1 MLPRC
6 PSAACE
12 PRVAAAGGGEAG
24 QSQRP
29 GRRHPGAAGGRSRS
43 YQQPVSRQ
51 IQQVKNNSASIIDG
65 NNLRALPIWCRAE
78 AEEAGQ
84 KEKLVLWEDCELVTV
99 VDVVPGRLEL
109 TTQHIYFYDS
119 SQEKEEGE
127 ESVREVDA
135 KLWGKK
141 HKLPST

>member
-1 MLPRC
+1 MSC
-6 PSAACE
+6 
-12 PRVAAAGGGEAG
+12 RV
-24 QSQRP
+24 
-29 GRRHPGAAGGRSRS
+29 
-43 YQQPVSRQ
+43 
-51 IQQVKNNSASIIDG
+51 
-65 NNLRALPIWCRAE
+65 E

-127 ESVREVDA
+127 EAVREVDV
-135 KLWGKK
+135 KIREKTIPNFYLR
-141 HKLPST
+141 

>member
-1 MLPRC
+1 MFC
-6 PSAACE
+6 
-12 PRVAAAGGGEAG
+12 RV
-24 QSQRP
+24 
-29 GRRHPGAAGGRSRS
+29 
-43 YQQPVSRQ
+43 
-51 IQQVKNNSASIIDG
+51 
-65 NNLRALPIWCRAE
+65 E

-127 ESVREVDA
+127 DTCYLFGVTLYKQYAENG
-135 KLWGKK
+135 KLNI
-141 HKLPST
+141 

>member
-1 MLPRC
+1 MSC
-6 PSAACE
+6 
-12 PRVAAAGGGEAG
+12 RV
-24 QSQRP
+24 
-29 GRRHPGAAGGRSRS
+29 
-43 YQQPVSRQ
+43 
-51 IQQVKNNSASIIDG
+51 
-65 NNLRALPIWCRAE
+65 E

-127 ESVREVDA
+127 VA
-135 KLWGKK
+135 GKIWK
-141 HKLPST
+141 KKPSPFYKR

>member
-1 MLPRC
+1 MSC
-6 PSAACE
+6 
-12 PRVAAAGGGEAG
+12 RV
-24 QSQRP
+24 
-29 GRRHPGAAGGRSRS
+29 
-43 YQQPVSRQ
+43 
-51 IQQVKNNSASIIDG
+51 
-65 NNLRALPIWCRAE
+65 E

-127 ESVREVDA
+127 EIVKRWMRKILEKLCFYLLSTCFPKEWAMTSNGPCLRSERSTCGVITYVDQ
-135 KLWGKK
+135 LWRSSS
-141 HKLPST
+141 STRPITSSTLRKR

>member
-1 MLPRC
+1 MSC
-6 PSAACE
+6 
-12 PRVAAAGGGEAG
+12 RV
-24 QSQRP
+24 
-29 GRRHPGAAGGRSRS
+29 
-43 YQQPVSRQ
+43 
-51 IQQVKNNSASIIDG
+51 
-65 NNLRALPIWCRAE
+65 E

-127 ESVREVDA
+127 EAVREVDV
-135 KLWGKK
+135 KIREKTIPNLFL
-141 HKLPST
+141 H